1 MTGSRRFPVFP
12 VAIISAMVLVAIFAA
27 PLAPYSPYETSL
39 PDKLKPP
46 FWVSGGSTEHLLGT
60 DLVGRDVLS
69 RMIYGARVSL
79 LVAAVGVLL
88 AGAVGTAV
96 ALVAG
101 YLGGRVDALIMR
113 IVDIMLAF
121 PVIILALILAVV
133 LGPSL
138 ANLIYIICIIL
149 WVRYARVLRG
159 DVLQYKQREFV
170 TYARVAGTSTLK
182 IMTHH
187 LLPNIANTLMVL
199 LTFEAGA
206 VILLE
211 AGLSFLGVGVP
222 PPTPTWG
229 RMIAEG
235 RDYIVSAWWLVTF
248 PGVAISLVVL
258 SLNLFGDWLR
268 DYIDP
273 KLRQM

>member
-1 MTGSRRFPVFP
+1 
-12 VAIISAMVLVAIFAA
+12 MVLVAIFAA

-101 YLGGRVDALIMR
+101 YLGGRVDAVIMR

-268 DYIDP
+268 DYMDP